1 MSGAKKKVEIH
12 HGLKGEKGMIYW
24 NPKKIKELKEKGL
37 KIKIIGG
44 AIDES
49 TPYMDNY
56 CHQINFKINEKEYTI
71 DLTDMD
77 IVNTYNV

>member
-1 MSGAKKKVEIH
+1 
-12 HGLKGEKGMIYW
+12 MIT
-24 NPKKIKELKEKGL
+24 KDIATKLEESIKN
-37 KIKIIGG
+37 IGG
-44 AIDES
+44 TVDES